1 MTVASQV
8 SKVSYAGNGSTQNFA
23 VPYYFLENGHL
34 RVVLRS
40 SAGVETVQTITTN
53 YTVTGAGNPAGGQ
66 VSMVVAPPAGF
77 SLVIVRNVPVTQETD
92 YTAND
97 PFPAESHERAL
108 DKLTMISQ
116 QSSEIDV
123 RSIKIPETE
132 TNVTQVPTSSNRAN
146 KLLGFGAGGDVTV
159 SSKTINAIE
168 AAVTTIETLSTSVP
182 GSSAAVSHIG
192 LGSGAVPTTVQA
204 KLREFISVK
213 DFGAVG
219 DGVADDTGACQ
230 AAVDYVTSIGGGT
243 VYFPQGS
250 YRLVGAAGLDG
261 IVHGIHVPYTQP
273 GIQAASI
280 SVRLVGAGKDTKLV
294 AGTANMFIVRWSTS
308 QGGIS
313 DLCFAGNGTSTG
325 LALTAA
331 DTTSSVSPA
340 GLSDVTHNSFN
351 RLLFEFNREGIHLG
365 CAPAAGS
372 GVYYNVFDDIYIF
385 FGQGPVANNGGRG
398 ILLKQYPGA
407 NGQQN
412 RNFFTNITFKRLNT
426 GIEINEGDSQFSGVD
441 YEDITYG
448 TLPNALATAIKIGA
462 GCADVKCFNMYSE
475 VSVVG
480 FDNAGFQTEFFG
492 CTLGVGANGFGGS
505 SYNIYTAVPQTLIGG
520 YFVSEIPLITP
531 GLVYHGNNQVSGT
544 LAGVYT
550 IGGSLGAA
558 VRVGSAFKQFWSSSQ
573 FGFINNNVAAN
584 PYAGKKY
591 LSASSNFDNPTV
603 NLITFLSAASGGV
616 QFSVTIIKVTVHQA
630 EYQAE
635 NGNVH
640 VGYAKIMGDPTSTG
654 AVVTMTVEQN
664 LGTANV
670 GTLSWSGKTLR
681 YTANRV
687 GNFDAYGIT
696 VEIGGALTPLTV
708 ETW

>member
-1 MTVASQV
+1 MSALSIQPTYPIFTDIDGQPLEAGYIWIGTANLNPITNPINVYWDAALTQPAAQPIRTVSGYPSNAGTPARLYVNSDYSIQV
-8 SKVSYAGNGSTQNFA
+8 QNKNATVVYSAPVATEIISSLLVSFIQPGIGA
-23 VPYYFLENGHL
+23 VQ
-34 RVVLRS
+34 R
-40 SAGVETVQTITTN
+40 TVQ
-53 YTVTGAGNPAGGQ
+53 
-66 VSMVVAPPAGF
+66 S
-77 SLVIVRNVPVTQETD
+77 
-92 YTAND
+92 
-97 PFPAESHERAL
+97 
-108 DKLTMISQ
+108 
-116 QSSEIDV
+116 
-123 RSIKIPETE
+123 
-132 TNVTQVPTSSNRAN
+132 
-146 KLLGFGAGGDVTV
+146 
-159 SSKTINAIE
+159 
-168 AAVTTIETLSTSVP
+168 
-182 GSSAAVSHIG
+182 
-192 LGSGAVPTTVQA
+192 
-204 KLREFISVK
+204 KLRDTISVK

-219 DGVADDTGACQ
+219 DGVVDDTAACK
-230 AAVDYVTSIGGGT
+230 AAIDHVIAVGGGT

-250 YRLVGAAGLDG
+250 YLLVGTAGLDG
-261 IVHGIHVPYTQP
+261 IVNGIHVPFTGT
-273 GIQAASI
+273 GIQASSI
-280 SVRLVGAGKDTKLV
+280 SVRLVGEGKDTKLV

-331 DTTSSVSPA
+331 DTTSAASPA

-351 RLLFEFNREGIHLG
+351 RLLFEYNREGIFLG

-385 FGQGPVANNGGRG
+385 FGQSPVANNGGRG

-407 NGQQN
+407 SGQQN
-412 RNFFTNITFKRLNT
+412 RNYFTNITLKRLNT

-462 GCADVKCFNMYSE
+462 GCSDVKCFNMYSE

-505 SYNIYTAVPQTLIGG
+505 SYNIYTTVPQTLIGG

-531 GLVYHGNNQVSGT
+531 GLVYHGNNQVPGT

-550 IGGSLGAA
+550 IGGLLGAA
-558 VRVGSAFKQFWSSSQ
+558 VRVNAAFKQFWSSSQ
-573 FGFINNNVAAN
+573 LGFINNNVAAA

-591 LSASSNFDNPTV
+591 LSAISNFDNPTV
-603 NLITFLSAASGGV
+603 NLITFSSATSGGV
-616 QFSVTIIKVTVHQA
+616 QFSVAIIKVTVHQS
-630 EYQAE
+630 EYQVE

-654 AVVTMTVEQN
+654 AVIAMTVEQN

-696 VEIGGALTPLTV
+696 VEIGGALNPSTN